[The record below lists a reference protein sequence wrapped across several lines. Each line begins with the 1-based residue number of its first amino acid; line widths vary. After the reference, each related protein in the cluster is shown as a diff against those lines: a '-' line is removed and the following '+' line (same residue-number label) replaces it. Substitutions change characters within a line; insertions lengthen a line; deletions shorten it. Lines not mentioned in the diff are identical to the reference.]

1 MVRSVGIT
9 RGDPAYE
16 NPNQPHS
23 VPEYGGELMSIID
36 ELITDRTQADV
47 NRVRELALKGWA
59 NLTDEEFWRID

>member
-23 VPEYGGELMSIID
+23 VPEYGGHIMTIID
-36 ELITDRTQADV
+36 TLITNRTQSDV
-47 NRVRELALKGWA
+47 NRVRELEGGGSC
-59 NLTDEEFWRID
+59 R